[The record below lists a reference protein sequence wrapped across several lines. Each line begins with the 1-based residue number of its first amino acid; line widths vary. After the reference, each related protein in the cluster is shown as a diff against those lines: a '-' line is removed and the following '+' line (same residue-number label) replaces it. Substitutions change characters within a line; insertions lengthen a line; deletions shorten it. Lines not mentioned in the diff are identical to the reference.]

1 MKKNEKI
8 TIKVLS
14 AIGFVASAICYFF
27 PFVKIE
33 IGSSGDTVQSFL
45 ELFLGNEYSEY
56 VNFSPMNVL
65 KMLLNLREEFDE
77 VTGYIVLAVFLFVIP
92 FVLSI
97 TSAILVFVLKPKLS
111 GVLLCC
117 TAGYGMLADIALRIL
132 LAKTKI
138 ETFLISVS
146 LDELFS
152 FDSASYINFI
162 LFSLCLI
169 AAIALIVPDRTDGNY
184 YMNGQLDPQY
194 YDTAAND
201 YRAGNYYNNGDYPVN
216 NGDYPMNGEIGY
228 APPDGPTR
236 GIYYYG
242 DDTEPGTARNGY
254 AEEDEPTVSVR
265 GKAVTQPESDFRKTV
280 GYIVC
285 EKGMYAGTSFPVGE
299 SETLVLGR
307 DSKQCNI
314 VLDENDLYIGRR
326 HCEILFDGQRNQFF
340 VKACSVNGVKL
351 KNGKKI
357 EKDDSAFLP
366 RGTTVYLGSGDN
378 VFNLR

>member
-1 MKKNEKI
+1 MKNEKI
-8 TIKVLS
+8 TIKVMS

-33 IGSSGDTVQSFL
+33 IGSSGDTVQRFL

-65 KMLLNLREEFDE
+65 KMLLNLREEYDE
-77 VTGYIVLAVFLFVIP
+77 VTGYIVLAIFLFEIP

-97 TSAILVFVLKPKLS
+97 ASAILAFVLKPKLS

-117 TAGYGMLADIALRIL
+117 TAGYGMFADIVLRIL

-138 ETFLISVS
+138 ETFLINVS

-152 FDSASYINFI
+152 FDIAAYINFI
-162 LFSLCLI
+162 LFSVCLI
-169 AAIALIVPDRTDGNY
+169 TAIALIVPDRTTDGNY
-184 YMNGQLDPQY
+184 YMNEQFDPQPY
-194 YDTAAND
+194 GPDPKGYGTG
-201 YRAGNYYNNGDYPVN
+201 YSGNGDYPVDV
-216 NGDYPMNGEIGY
+216 GGGY
-228 APPDGPTR
+228 SPDGPTI
-236 GIYYYG
+236 GIYNG
-242 DDTEPGTARNGY
+242 GGIISGMPQDDYPGWNTPIGGTNEA
-254 AEEDEPTVSVR
+254 P
-265 GKAVTQPESDFRKTV
+265 VTIPEQEFRKTV

-285 EKGMYAGTSFPVGE
+285 EKGMYEGTSFPVGE

-326 HCEILFDGQRNQFF
+326 HCEISFDGQRNQFF

-366 RGTTVYLGSGDN
+366 RGTTVYLGSGEN